1 MGGWLRRRALAAL
14 LNQRSPAAA
23 RILAEAVADSDTH
36 DLRLSILEALC
47 RLDDPALIDS
57 VCAVWVERRDTALAQ
72 LLVERKWIATAPP
85 TIRVFTALH
94 AAQTAA
100 VLSGG
105 AEIVDPLCQACADA
119 DAAIGRRAGECLLKL
134 ENPEAIDAVCSRWME
149 RREPLLTQVLEK
161 AGYVARQPP
170 AARVWSALQA
180 GKLEII
186 IDSAAEVVEPLL
198 QAGADAEV
206 VLAERAR
213 RALGHLRQPEARDA
227 LCRLALDSDQPLARE
242 EALAAQYAPRDPNQR
257 ALFYFLTEQ
266 WEKYEALDFDQSM
279 LSAAYELGDR
289 KLRGRIAEK
298 ARRAGRS
305 DWIGTIAGS
314 RQDRR
319 LNEMADE
326 DWEATLAV
334 LGESGRWPELWRL
347 AQAAPVSWT
356 VWMLERLKKA
366 AWVPTHEDPAG
377 FARLCQLAENCLP
390 SPPSHAAARTVTSSE
405 MGAKSIRPATT
416 GLGRATCCQ
425 ARLEGHRDYVGCLA
439 VSRDGRVLAT
449 GSNDHSVKLWA
460 LADGAELK
468 TLAGHTD
475 WVAAVAISPDGQFLA
490 SASIDRT
497 VRLWRLPEGDLVN
510 NLEGHSDEIRCLRF
524 SPDGRLLATG
534 SGDHTVRLW
543 RMPDGLA
550 LAVLEGHSDIVSC
563 LAMSSDGRL
572 LASGSYDKNVRL
584 WSLPDGQPVATL
596 PGHKGLVNCLAFNPE
611 GTVLASGSKDR
622 TLMLW
627 SLPAGT
633 KLRRLKGHH
642 DDVTCLAISPD
653 GTLLASGSW
662 DSTVRLWSCPGGEP
676 VNMLGSIETMDGHTG
691 WVMCLTF
698 SPDGHLLASGG
709 LDNTARLW
717 NVSDGTLIKTLEG
730 HDSRVTSVAFSP
742 DGATLASGSW
752 DRTVRLWRS
761 ELNRLSRVPIARTTL
776 DDLAWTQEALSDHKL
791 AKSERDWLEFLHAM
805 MRWRR
810 RHDIQLGET
819 ARIEAGEF
827 DIEIEG

>member
-1 MGGWLRRRALAAL
+1 
-14 LNQRSPAAA
+14 
-23 RILAEAVADSDTH
+23 
-36 DLRLSILEALC
+36 
-47 RLDDPALIDS
+47 
-57 VCAVWVERRDTALAQ
+57 
-72 LLVERKWIATAPP
+72 PP

-105 AEIVDPLCQACADA
+105 AEIVDPLCQAYADA
-119 DAAIGRRAGECLLKL
+119 DSALALRAGECLRQL
-134 ENPEAIDAVCSRWME
+134 EKPEAIDAVCSRWLE
-149 RREPLLTQVLEK
+149 RREAFLAQAIEK

-170 AARVWSALQA
+170 AARVWSALLA
-180 GKLEII
+180 GKL
-186 IDSAAEVVEPLL
+186 DAVTDGGAEVIAPLL
-198 QAGADAEV
+198 QAGADTGA
-206 VLAERAR
+206 VLAEHAR
-213 RALGHLRQPEARDA
+213 RVLGQLKQPETRDA
-227 LCRLALDSDQPLARE
+227 LCRLALESDQPLARE
-242 EALAAQYAPRDPNQR
+242 AALAAQYAPRDPKQR
-257 ALFYFLTEQ
+257 ALFFFLTEQ
-266 WEKYEALDFDQSM
+266 WGKYEALDFDQSM
-279 LSAAYELGDR
+279 LGAAYELGDR

-298 ARRAGRS
+298 VRRAGRP
-305 DWIGTIAGS
+305 DWVGTIAGS

-319 LNEMADE
+319 LHDMADE

-347 AQAAPVSWT
+347 AQAAPVTWA
-356 VWMLERLKKA
+356 VWMVERLKKA
-366 AWVPTHEDPAG
+366 GWVPPRESPAD
-377 FARLCQLAENCLP
+377 FERLCQRAENCLP
-390 SPPSHAAARTVTSSE
+390 SLPSQAAAGTATSS
-405 MGAKSIRPATT
+405 GLSARSIRPATI

-425 ARLEGHRDYVGCLA
+425 ARLEGHQDYVGCLA
-439 VSRDGRVLAT
+439 VSGDGRFLAT
-449 GSNDHSVKLWA
+449 GSNDHSVKLRA

-475 WVAAVAISPDGQFLA
+475 WVAAVAISPDGRFLA
-490 SASIDRT
+490 SASIDGT
-497 VRLWRLPEGDLVN
+497 ARLWRLPEGELVK
-510 NLEGHSDEIRCLRF
+510 NLAGHAGEIRCLAF
-524 SPDGRLLATG
+524 SPDGCLLATG

-543 RMPDGLA
+543 RMPDGEA

-563 LAMSSDGRL
+563 LAMRSDGRL
-572 LASGSYDKNVRL
+572 LASGGYDKSIRL
-584 WSLPDGQPVATL
+584 WSLPDGQPVASL
-596 PGHKGLVNCLAFNPE
+596 PGHKELVNCLAFNPE

-633 KLRRLKGHH
+633 RLRRLKGHH

-717 NVSDGTLIKTLEG
+717 SVNDGTLIKTLEG
-730 HDSRVTSVAFSP
+730 HDSRVTCVAFSP

-761 ELNRLSRVPIARTTL
+761 ELSRLSRVPIARTTL
-776 DDLAWTQEALSDHKL
+776 DDLAWTQEALSDYKL
-791 AKSERDWLEFLHAM
+791 AKAERDWLEFLHAM
-805 MRWRR
+805 MHWRR